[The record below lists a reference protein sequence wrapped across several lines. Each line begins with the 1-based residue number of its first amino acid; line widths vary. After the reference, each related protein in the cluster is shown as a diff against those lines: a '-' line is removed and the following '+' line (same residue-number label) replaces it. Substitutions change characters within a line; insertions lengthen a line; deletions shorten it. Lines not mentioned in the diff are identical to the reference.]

1 MYRAQVICVDVIHI
15 LIRIIL
21 QIRCGYTV
29 PVRSHHKLIVCVS
42 TVNVVHIQTWLP
54 VVLLRI
60 PIPPVSIP
68 VIMLPPRISRVHR
81 SCRKLSHIYMI
92 CQFIH
97 ISKWI

>member
-1 MYRAQVICVDVIHI
+1 MYRAQIIRIHVIHI

-29 PVRSHHKLIVCVS
+29 PVRSHHKLIVCVG
-42 TVNVVHIQTWLP
+42 TVNVIHIQTWLS

-60 PIPPVSIP
+60 PISPVSIP

-81 SCRKLSHIYMI
+81 SCGKLSPIYI
-92 CQFIH
+92 YINY
-97 ISKWI
+97 I